1 MTDEPDTFT
10 PLGSAALRVVTGV
23 RQMLDRHGR
32 DLERER
38 AATDAT
44 TTTLARREAE
54 IRERA
59 GEAKPEPR
67 EAAE

>member
-1 MTDEPDTFT
+1 MGEPVT
-10 PLGSAALRVVTGV
+10 GSTALRIVAGLRRT
-23 RQMLDRHGR
+23 LDDTVR
-32 DLERER
+32 DLNAER

-59 GEAKPEPR
+59 GEAKD
-67 EAAE
+67 AAE